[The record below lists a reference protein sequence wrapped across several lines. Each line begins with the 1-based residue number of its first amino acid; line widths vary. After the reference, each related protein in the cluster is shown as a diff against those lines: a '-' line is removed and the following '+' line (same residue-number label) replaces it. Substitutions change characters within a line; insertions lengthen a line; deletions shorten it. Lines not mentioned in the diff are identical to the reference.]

1 MGKWFD
7 IFISPE
13 GIAITIFKF
22 IQIAVYYLK
31 TNEMESS
38 GTMYNS
44 KAIDISLSI
53 WKVSTHMH
61 FVLAERNLCQDV
73 QIAKS

>member
-1 MGKWFD
+1 MGRLFD
-7 IFISPE
+7 IYVQPE
-13 GIAITIFKF
+13 GIAITLFKF

-31 TNEMESS
+31 MNEMETS

-53 WKVSTHMH
+53 WKISTHMH